1 MRARERE
8 RKRGREREK
17 ERERQRERDRELERE
32 RERER
37 ERVRETESERERD
50 CTYADRC
57 NLTRKC
63 NEGCTLLETLK
74 AMLVQYNFNRH
85 SDILNWVETVK
96 KFASQHYNI
105 TFLLFLSI
113 GVANPNI

>member
-1 MRARERE
+1 M
-8 RKRGREREK
+8 
-17 ERERQRERDRELERE
+17 
-32 RERER
+32 
-37 ERVRETESERERD
+37 RETESERERD

-63 NEGCTLLETLK
+63 NEGFTLLETLQ
-74 AMLVQYNFNRH
+74 AMIVQYNFNRH
-85 SDILNWVETVK
+85 SDITNRVETVK